1 MSSDS
6 SSCQRD
12 IDTIIHV
19 ALSWELQLNAEK
31 CCVMCFAHKKSSFEI
46 LEIAQFGCY
55 YVRGMG
61 LPLVDSCKDLDCV
74 PINFMCP

>member
-31 CCVMCFAHKKSSFEI
+31 CRVMRFARNKKFSIERI
-46 LEIAQFGCY
+46 DIVQFGSYCICG
-55 YVRGMG
+55 VG
-61 LPLVDSCKDLDCV
+61 LPFVDSCKD
-74 PINFMCP
+74 